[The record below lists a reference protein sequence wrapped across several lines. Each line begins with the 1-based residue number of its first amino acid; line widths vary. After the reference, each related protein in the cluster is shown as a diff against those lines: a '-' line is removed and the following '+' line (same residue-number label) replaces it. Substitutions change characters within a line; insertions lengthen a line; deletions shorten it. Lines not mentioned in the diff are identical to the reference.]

1 MSPIISR
8 YLDDVRFIIDRLY
21 SKVVALSDIRYLYLR
36 FVFNRSK
43 QFKFIEDY
51 ASFLETTSD
60 AYACQSIIDGVD
72 LSNDAPIKK
81 NVANSI
87 LDALNDGKKASFGM
101 EKWFDGDI
109 LDLYKAGEKSGD
121 IKKVL
126 DIFLEQETS
135 LREFKNQFLG
145 KFLAPGYILFS
156 GIGFAIYLGKSDFMG
171 FANFTPVS
179 KWSDIS
185 QFCYSLSIF
194 LADYYISIFLAM
206 LFLIVTWKQV
216 AFNAIGKH
224 RAILDRCPPFSIFK
238 AYQSLS
244 ILKLIAIIKATKASD
259 QKAILVAHANSNKY
273 VQSFTSVM
281 LNSLDLGETQLA
293 RVLDVGL
300 FPARLMSRLYSVSR
314 IPDDQSKNRALLIV
328 TKQAESE
335 AKLHLSK
342 TQFWLMVMS
351 WLLAVAITG
360 ITVIGFALVI
370 LNLKTFITTN

>member
-72 LSNDAPIKK
+72 LSNDDPIKK

-87 LDALNDGKKASFGM
+87 LDALNNGKKASFGM

-126 DIFLEQETS
+126 DIFLEQESS

-194 LADYYISIFLAM
+194 LADYYLS
-206 LFLIVTWKQV
+206 LIH
-216 AFNAIGKH
+216 I
-224 RAILDRCPPFSIFK
+224 
-238 AYQSLS
+238 
-244 ILKLIAIIKATKASD
+244 
-259 QKAILVAHANSNKY
+259 
-273 VQSFTSVM
+273 
-281 LNSLDLGETQLA
+281 
-293 RVLDVGL
+293 
-300 FPARLMSRLYSVSR
+300 
-314 IPDDQSKNRALLIV
+314 
-328 TKQAESE
+328 
-335 AKLHLSK
+335 
-342 TQFWLMVMS
+342 
-351 WLLAVAITG
+351 
-360 ITVIGFALVI
+360 
-370 LNLKTFITTN
+370 